1 MAVTE
6 TSGSL
11 GRVQRVADSLRRSIR
26 HAESEYV
33 VPFSTEIVMATV
45 SAEDSLRWSDSLV
58 WVVPRFGDDGTLALE
73 AATDR
78 RSVED
83 HYNWVKGAGERDRYD
98 LIARLATDWWV
109 IWDSEWKG
117 VSPFTGE
124 RVETEAFSLHFT
136 DGAGISGEMTSLRLR
151 PPVGHTHAE
160 RVQLFK
166 DYFAAAEA
174 GDIDRLLGLFSPTE
188 YAGSAV
194 RRYFGEGPELAFLP
208 ALADLRRHYEE
219 ARDAVTVTDATV
231 TNWYIKDW
239 YLFAE
244 VCWSLETGSGER
256 LGMSTAEVLL
266 LGSDGLIAA
275 RLGYGTHL
283 ESLRHG

>member
-11 GRVQRVADSLRRSIR
+11 GQVQRVADSLQRSIR

-45 SAEDSLRWSDSLV
+45 SSPESLRWSDDLV
-58 WVVPRFGDDGTLALE
+58 WIAPRFGGNGSLALE

-78 RSVED
+78 AGVTA
-83 HYNWVKGAGERDRYD
+83 HYEWVKGAGERDRYD
-98 LIARLATDWWV
+98 LIARLSTDWWV
-109 IWDSEWKG
+109 IWDSEWRG

-136 DGAGISGEMTSLRLR
+136 DGDGISGEMTSLRLR
-151 PPVGHTHAE
+151 PPVDQSHAE

-174 GDIDRLLGLFSPTE
+174 NDVERLVSLFSPAE
-188 YAGSAV
+188 YMGTAV
-194 RRYFGEGPELAFLP
+194 RRYFGPEGPELAFLP
-208 ALADLRRHYEE
+208 DLADLRRHYEDV
-219 ARDAVTVTDATV
+219 RDAVTVTGV
-231 TNWYIKDW
+231 SITNWYIKDW

-244 VCWSLETGSGER
+244 VCWSLETRSGDR
-256 LGMSTAEVLL
+256 IGMSTAEVLVL
-266 LGSDGLIAA
+266 ASDGLISG
-275 RLGYGTHL
+275 RLGYGTRPEPL
-283 ESLRHG
+283 PA